1 MCRAKQKKER
11 KSSRVK
17 AVAEGESDNSEDLE
31 EELLHIHAMNVV
43 KGSAKANV
51 VEANIEG
58 VPISMEVDTGQ
69 EYTNSIE
76 TFFKKLNSK
85 VKLHATKVVLKTYLG
100 DKIPV
105 HGKGKV
111 RVHYNGHEQMLPIYV
126 VEGNGPALMGRDWL
140 LELPLD
146 WQNIKKIQSPNVPKQ
161 NIEEH
166 TANSGVFNKEIGK
179 LKGVHALLQ

>member
-1 MCRAKQKKER
+1 
-11 KSSRVK
+11 
-17 AVAEGESDNSEDLE
+17 
-31 EELLHIHAMNVV
+31 MNLV
-43 KGSAKANV
+43 KGSAKPIV

-58 VPISMEVDTGQ
+58 VPISMEVDTGAGV
-69 EYTNSIE
+69 TLIPKE
-76 TFFKKLNSK
+76 TFFKKLKSK

-111 RVHYNGHEQMLPIYV
+111 RVQYNGHEQMLPIYV

-166 TANSGVFNKEIGK
+166 IANSGVFNKEIGK
-179 LKGVHALLQ
+179 LKGVHAHLTVKEGAKPEFLNLAQSHLQLKNKLQRRLTDW